1 MTIAKVC
8 KNCGGIVEGSKC
20 KYCGTEYE
28 EMPDNGCEGYL
39 LLGGEKIHGYISQA
53 EYKPIKIES
62 DIYRDR
68 YGIVLCQK
76 TSPPKRTFTF
86 VEL

>member
-28 EMPDNGCEGYL
+28 EMPDNGYEGYL
-39 LLGGEKIHGYISQA
+39 LLGGEKIHGYVA
-53 EYKPIKIES
+53 ETRCH
-62 DIYRDR
+62 DILPDGIFRDR
-68 YGIVLCQK
+68 
-76 TSPPKRTFTF
+76 THPSKREFKF
-86 VEL
+86 IEM